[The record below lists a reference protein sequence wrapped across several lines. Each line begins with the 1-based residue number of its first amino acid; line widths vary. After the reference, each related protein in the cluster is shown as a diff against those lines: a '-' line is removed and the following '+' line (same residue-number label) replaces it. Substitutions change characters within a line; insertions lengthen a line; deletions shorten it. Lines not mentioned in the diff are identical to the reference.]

1 MVSECAAKPPNGIL
15 PAFACR
21 ERARDGVVTRRHI
34 ALPDRAEESDEL
46 VKAERFLRMLAKV
59 PLVTRQTSP
68 PSCLSIGVV

>member
-1 MVSECAAKPPNGIL
+1 MASL
-15 PAFACR
+15 
-21 ERARDGVVTRRHI
+21 RD
-34 ALPDRAEESDEL
+34 PDAAEESDEL